1 LCNPF
6 FPLQASGS
14 QLEQLFPSD
23 IMTLLSPSSV
33 LLLTSRDAH
42 AAASLQLP
50 PGFSVLSYN
59 VRPLSDELAVE
70 LFCWRAFKSAW
81 PNSQQEGV
89 VRDAVEQCGGLP
101 LAVEAMA
108 LACSKG
114 ESDPDLFRLYGDGND
129 NKLFRSLHE
138 AVGLLSV
145 EEQEA
150 LQDVAVFFVGADWG
164 AVETYCGPG
173 VLAALERS
181 GLVERE
187 PAGTVGA
194 AYAVEAFCEAVQQDK
209 PGQARLN
216 VEREEDKSA
225 PLVGFLVA
233 HRAARAPQHCCRVS
247 LPPCLLHS
255 LSLWVRMAQRR
266 TLVGMDQRAL

>member
-1 LCNPF
+1 
-6 FPLQASGS
+6 LQASGS

-23 IMTLLSPSSV
+23 IMTLLAPSSI

-50 PGFSVLSYN
+50 PGSSVLSYN
-59 VRPLSDELAVE
+59 VRPMSDELAVE
-70 LFCWRAFKSAW
+70 LFCRRAFKSAW
-81 PNSQQEGV
+81 PNSQQENV
-89 VRDAVEQCGGLP
+89 VREAVEQCGGLP

-114 ESDPDLFRLYGDGND
+114 ESDPDLFRLYGDGNA

-138 AVGLLSV
+138 AVGLLRA
-145 EEQEA
+145 EEREA

-164 AVETYCGPG
+164 AVEAYCGPG
-173 VLAALERS
+173 VLTALERS

-187 PAGTVGA
+187 LAGTVGV

-233 HRAARAPQHCCRVS
+233 HRAARAPDHCCRVS

-255 LSLWVRMAQRR
+255 LSLWVRTAQRR
-266 TLVGMDQRAL
+266 TLVGMGQRAL